1 MRVKL
6 KTRSSTT
13 PVKRKK
19 SFVNG
24 KAPHRGRNAHRA
36 GRKWLYYR
44 AALMWLLALV
54 LLVLM
59 ITAFGFGVWRKDGVM
74 ISAGIA
80 MFVIW
85 IIVKLMFFFASKVTT
100 CPLCRANHFGNS
112 KSIKHKDAYNV
123 FPLSYSSTAV
133 VTAIL
138 LRCIRCMHCGVTFDL
153 IKKTTKQTR

>member
-100 CPLCRANHFGNS
+100 CPLCRANHFGN
-112 KSIKHKDAYNV
+112 NV